1 MDHQRRQDLIAKIK
15 IQGLPWT
22 QPALP
27 IVSLEDFFLGND
39 DLGSIGCNLPN
50 HPGLATFFDTLKAI
64 RATPQVQD
72 VLVAITEVDED
83 DLTIWPF
90 SDKVYILT
98 SASPQ
103 AITTWVAPLHPDEI
117 ERELIDAY
125 PKALP
130 PLHPATE
137 VYYVWW
143 D

>member
-1 MDHQRRQDLIAKIK
+1 MDHQRRQNLIAKIK
-15 IQGLPWT
+15 RQGLPWT
-22 QPALP
+22 QAALP

-50 HPGLATFFDTLKAI
+50 HPGLATFFDTLNVI
-64 RATPQVQD
+64 RAKPEVQD
-72 VLVAITEVDED
+72 VLVAITEVVED
-83 DLTIWPF
+83 DLSLWPF
-90 SDKVYILT
+90 SDKIYILT
-98 SASPQ
+98 NASPQ
-103 AITTWVAPLHPDEI
+103 TISTWVAPLLPDEV

-130 PLHPATE
+130 SLRPAIE